1 MIKQQFYTVWRNGEE
16 WYDFPQANEQ
26 NVTDMLMQKGIMQ
39 ECIILPQGQVPHKVK
54 VVTANPN
61 HANTEKLMKEIEE
74 LKAKLAQQE
83 SAPLTKTVTPKKPS

>member
-26 NVTDMLMQKGIMQ
+26 NVTDFLMQKGIMQ
-39 ECIILPQGQVPHKVK
+39 ECLILPQGQVPHKVK

-61 HANTEKLMKEIEE
+61 HATTEKLMKEIEE
-74 LKAKLAQQE
+74 LKAKIAEQE
-83 SAPLTKTVTPKKPS
+83 ESKTTPKTVKK